1 MKKTKILKVLL
12 LGDKEGAFIKAF
24 SEKLVNQNF
33 EVHIFDP
40 GRLVFL
46 DVSHNKS
53 IQFKPNRR
61 IYARIPKLRHIS
73 ECVLLKRILKQFHN
87 VYDICQIHYNR
98 EIYSEIWQAVRSI
111 APKLIVSVY
120 GSDFYR
126 RDAKARRLQRRIYRT
141 SDYITFTS
149 ESTRNEFIDFYGKEW
164 MDKIRVLNFGC
175 SGLDS
180 LDDLKSENKKESKQR
195 LGIPVNSLVIACGYS
210 SDPRQNHMEMINSIL
225 KVRDVL
231 PQDVF
236 LVFPMTYGA
245 QEYSLQIES
254 YLKKTTLHYKI
265 FNQFLDAYDIARIR
279 KVSDIMINIQD
290 TDQLSCSMLEHMYA
304 GGVIITGGWL
314 PYDILTAK
322 GAFLTTINSIRD
334 VGAELLTI
342 IHKIDDLQKL
352 SIPNKSIVDQM
363 ERWDRNIKSWAEF
376 FAGLKKKKI

>member
-1 MKKTKILKVLL
+1 MYTTFVKFITTEKFIQKSGRLSDRLL
-12 LGDKEGAFIKAF
+12 PNSSSRSTAVIFIEGMRRPGAFNAEYTEHLI
-24 SEKLVNQNF
+24 
-33 EVHIFDP
+33 
-40 GRLVFL
+40 
-46 DVSHNKS
+46 
-53 IQFKPNRR
+53 
-61 IYARIPKLRHIS
+61 IS
-73 ECVLLKRILKQFHN
+73 L
-87 VYDICQIHYNR
+87 
-98 EIYSEIWQAVRSI
+98 
-111 APKLIVSVY
+111 
-120 GSDFYR
+120 
-126 RDAKARRLQRRIYRT
+126 
-141 SDYITFTS
+141 FTS

-195 LGIPVNSLVIACGYS
+195 LGIPVNSLGIACGYS